1 MVATAFVVVAAM
13 SMFSVNTGFAS
24 SLNSS
29 LPLFAQKSNGQGQS
43 GENPQTAPGTGNN
56 GQGQGQENGNPP
68 ENPGNGN
75 NSQGN
80 GEAPENPGNGNNGQ
94 GQENGNPPADPGN
107 SETEAEDDVDG
118 AEAAAEAP
126 PAKVNVCHVT
136 DDDSGDTVMITI
148 SERAVPAHEG
158 HGDTLIGV
166 ESEGECPQAEAEEP
180 EAPAAT
186 PVPDDGEGEEDGD
199 DNGDEA
205 PPVDTGTPIASPIAS
220 PVS

>member
-29 LPLFAQKSNGQGQS
+29 LPFFAQKSNGQGQS

-56 GQGQGQENGNPP
+56 GQ
-68 ENPGNGN
+68 
-75 NSQGN
+75 
-80 GEAPENPGNGNNGQ
+80 GQ

-166 ESEGECPQAEAEEP
+166 ESEGECPQAEADEP

-205 PPVDTGTPIASPIAS
+205 PPVDPGTPIASPIAS